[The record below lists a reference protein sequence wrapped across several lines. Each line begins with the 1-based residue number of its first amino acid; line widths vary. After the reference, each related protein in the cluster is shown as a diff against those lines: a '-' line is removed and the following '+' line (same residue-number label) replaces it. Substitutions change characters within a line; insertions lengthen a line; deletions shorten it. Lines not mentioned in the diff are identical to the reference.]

1 MKLMQII
8 KFKKYN
14 TERMLKRKEW
24 RKQDLVEED
33 LKIGELNWK
42 MIQYNFRKM
51 RIFKQKVDIGSLPI
65 TNIGEI

>member
-33 LKIGELNWK
+33 LKIGEINWK
-42 MIQYNFRKM
+42 MIQYNFIKVWT
-51 RIFKQKVDIGSLPI
+51 FKQKVDIGSLPI

>member
-33 LKIGELNWK
+33 LKIGELN
-42 MIQYNFRKM
+42 
-51 RIFKQKVDIGSLPI
+51 
-65 TNIGEI
+65 

>member
-1 MKLMQII
+1 MQII

-51 RIFKQKVDIGSLPI
+51 RIFKQKVDIGSLP
-65 TNIGEI
+65 NY